1 MWWCLPISLPEW
13 YDIGGVQGFC
23 LSPQGVGSVNA
34 RLAVIRTRSISTE
47 YRNYCFSK
55 KKILFCSSH
64 ELYKAE
70 AFKPAD
76 TQMGFQ
82 CQALQN
88 VVIQSCFPTAMG
100 YILKS
105 KPHFWE
111 VAVAS
116 SNVKLEKLEKPRRN
130 FSLWCYV
137 LLCTRHLYRWSFFA
151 DASFFIAALKNLLV
165 RCTQN

>member
-1 MWWCLPISLPEW
+1 MTCCNKNTIYIYW
-13 YDIGGVQGFC
+13 VQE
-23 LSPQGVGSVNA
+23 L
-34 RLAVIRTRSISTE
+34 L
-47 YRNYCFSK
+47 FSK

-76 TQMGFQ
+76 TQVSFQ
-82 CQALQN
+82 CQAPQN
-88 VVIQSCFPTAMG
+88 LITQSCFPTAVG

-116 SNVKLEKLEKPRRN
+116 KNVKLEKMEKNKRN
-130 FSLWCYV
+130 FSLWWYV
-137 LLCTRHLYRWSFFA
+137 L
-151 DASFFIAALKNLLV
+151 
-165 RCTQN
+165 